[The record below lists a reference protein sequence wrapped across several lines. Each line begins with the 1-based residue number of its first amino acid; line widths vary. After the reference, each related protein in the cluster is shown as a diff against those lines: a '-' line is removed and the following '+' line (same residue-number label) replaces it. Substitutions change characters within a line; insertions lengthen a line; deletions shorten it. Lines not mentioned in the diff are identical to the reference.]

1 MAAFVVAV
9 TSVPIKI
16 HYLCR
21 SEGADLWRVAAF
33 VVTVTS
39 VPIKIHYLCRCECN
53 DL

>member
-1 MAAFVVAV
+1 VAAFVVAV

-16 HYLCR
+16 CYICR
-21 SEGADLWRVAAF
+21 CECSDLWRVAAF

-39 VPIKIHYLCRCECN
+39 VPIKIHYLCRCEGS